1 MNSNKSKQIWMIIVA
16 VAVIFVAFLWY
27 RSYSA
32 KKNNLLNKTET
43 TGSESSLRDTLDEN
57 ENQMISDEEAEA
69 IDAEEED
76 FNAICENG
84 EWVNISDQSGNSSS
98 LTGKLRK
105 VYPDDEAAKEFAGFQ
120 FFLEGAEK
128 IALTGTNLDK
138 MDYFEDR
145 EVEVQGAKSANG
157 KEIAVFQVKCAGKE
171 TDKNVI
177 NDRKKMM
184 DYISANI
191 NTIAPKKAKY
201 KSWVVDEIDIV
212 DENNVYV
219 LYYDAVEDDENS
231 DLEEDTGR
239 KLLLEISPKTD
250 GTYDIKQTAY
260 FEMGEDDYVAVQGTD
275 KFADSETVDYSFDP
289 ESNVWERY

>member
-1 MNSNKSKQIWMIIVA
+1 MNSNKSKQIWVIIVA
-16 VAVIFVAFLWY
+16 IAVIFAAFLWY

-32 KKNNLLNKTET
+32 KKNNLLNQTET
-43 TGSESSLRDTLDEN
+43 TGSESSLRNTLDEN
-57 ENQMISDEEAEA
+57 GEQMISDEEAEA
-69 IDAEEED
+69 ISEEEED

-84 EWVNISDQSGNSSS
+84 EWVKISEQSGSQSTF
-98 LTGKLRK
+98 TGKMRK
-105 VYPDDEAAKEFAGFQ
+105 VYPDDEAAKEFAGYQ
-120 FFLEGAEK
+120 FFLEGPEK
-128 IALTGTNLDK
+128 IALAGTGLEK

-145 EVEVQGAKSANG
+145 EVEVQGAKSTSG
-157 KEIAVFQVKCAGKE
+157 KDVAVFQVKCGGKE

-191 NTIAPKKAKY
+191 NSIAPKKAKY

-212 DENNVYV
+212 DENNIYV
-219 LYYDAVEDDENS
+219 LYYDSVEDDENS

-239 KLLLEISPKTD
+239 KVLLEVSPKTD
-250 GTYDIKQTAY
+250 GAYGIKQAAY
-260 FEMGEDDYVAVQGTD
+260 FEMGEDDYVLSQGTD

-289 ESNVWERY
+289 DSNVWERY